1 MATKSSKPKPAKAE
15 KSSKSAPTS
24 EGAQKSTWYGWVWH
38 QLRVQVRLIAAVVLG
53 VLVSAFVPLDE
64 PIDRILAGWNAGGG
78 LYIALL
84 LTMMLG
90 AEVEGIKRQAALEE
104 ESRLA
109 ALIIT
114 TLGAIAMFLAIV
126 AQLSALGAEG
136 GADRSITFALAFST
150 IVVSWFVVQIV
161 FAVYYAHEF
170 HSEGSEKARASGG
183 GLKFPGEDQPDY
195 LDFLYFSLVVGTTNQ
210 TSDTEITSRPMR
222 RVVMLHGLL
231 SFFFNTMVIALTVN
245 LTAQLVQGG

>member
-1 MATKSSKPKPAKAE
+1 MAAKSKTKPAKA
-15 KSSKSAPTS
+15 KKRDKSATASGRAS
-24 EGAQKSTWYGWVWH
+24 EATWHGWLWH
-38 QLRVQVRLIAAVVLG
+38 QLRVQIRLIASIILG
-53 VLVSAFVPLDE
+53 VLVAAFVPLDE
-64 PIDRILAGWNAGGG
+64 PIDRILAGWNAGGA

-90 AEVEGIKRQAALEE
+90 AEIDGIKRQAELEE

-126 AQLSALGAEG
+126 AQLSALGEERG
-136 GADRSITFALAFST
+136 SDRSITFALAFST
-150 IVVSWFVVQIV
+150 IIVSWFLVQIV

-170 HSEGSEKARASGG
+170 HSESGKKASASGG
-183 GLKFPGEDQPDY
+183 GLKFPGEETPDY

-210 TSDTEITSRPMR
+210 TSDTDVTSRPMR
-222 RVVMLHGLL
+222 RVTMIHGLL